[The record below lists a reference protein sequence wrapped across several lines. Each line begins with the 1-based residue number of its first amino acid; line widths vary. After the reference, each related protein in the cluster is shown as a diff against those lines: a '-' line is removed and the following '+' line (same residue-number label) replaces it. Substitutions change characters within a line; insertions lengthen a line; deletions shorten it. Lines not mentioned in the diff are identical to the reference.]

1 MMANGFSL
9 DSIKITIPKRSKNS
23 HKGDFGRA
31 LILAGSEGMGGAAIL
46 SSEACLFSGAGLV
59 SIYTHPSNVEASLTR
74 NPEIMALG
82 IKKDF
87 EIPKNIDV
95 LLCGP
100 GLRNNEWSANIVK
113 KAFAAKKLKILIFDA
128 GAFDFLYD
136 LSSEFRYEDDVPLII
151 PEINGEEIN
160 KLRGPSL
167 IANPNCSTS
176 QLLMALNPIHKELKV
191 DILNVSTYQAVS
203 GTGKQA
209 VQELKNQIKDSSASQ
224 DVYSKKIAFNV
235 IPQCDIFLENN
246 FTKEEMKLV
255 WETQK
260 ILDKNIEV
268 QATCVRVPVI
278 NGHSEAVFLRT
289 IKETTREEVIELL
302 NNSSGIKVIDNPESL
317 KYPTPL
323 ENANDTEDVFVGRI
337 RSQTINSE
345 NWTSMWIVADNVYG
359 KGAALNTVQILEGL
373 VENNKLC

>member
-1 MMANGFSL
+1 
-9 DSIKITIPKRSKNS
+9 
-23 HKGDFGRA
+23 
-31 LILAGSEGMGGAAIL
+31 
-46 SSEACLFSGAGLV
+46 
-59 SIYTHPSNVEASLTR
+59 
-74 NPEIMALG
+74 
-82 IKKDF
+82 
-87 EIPKNIDV
+87 
-95 LLCGP
+95 
-100 GLRNNEWSANIVK
+100 
-113 KAFAAKKLKILIFDA
+113 
-128 GAFDFLYD
+128 
-136 LSSEFRYEDDVPLII
+136 
-151 PEINGEEIN
+151 
-160 KLRGPSL
+160 
-167 IANPNCSTS
+167 
-176 QLLMALNPIHKELKV
+176 MALNPIHRELKV

-289 IKETTREEVIELL
+289 IKETTREKVIELL

-337 RSQTINSE
+337 RSQIINSE